1 MEYAN
6 RSYLDRRRTPAEAC
20 GRHFMAGDHRR
31 RMRHDGG
38 DCVLVSFRRAVAR
51 RHFGPSDCRRHLRAE
66 LGLARRP
73 AVPDTWNQPHPS
85 ARRVFDDRGRAHRR
99 VEQCRAHDLD
109 RGADGIGRRRQ
120 IVSPRRDCRSAAERA
135 ARRSGWAWPAP
146 SRAATGPI
154 DFVDGPFA
162 WPASTS
168 AAAPASPSASTRVRR
183 DAGALVKRQ

>member
-1 MEYAN
+1 MQYAN

-51 RHFGPSDCRRHLRAE
+51 RRFGPFDCRRQLRAE
-66 LGLARRP
+66 RGLGHRP
-73 AVPDTWNQPHPS
+73 AVPDARNQSHSS
-85 ARRVFDDRGRAHRR
+85 ARRIFDDRGRAHRG
-99 VEQCRAHDLD
+99 VQQCRAHDLD
-109 RGADGIGRRRQ
+109 RGADGVGRRQ
-120 IVSPRRDCRSAAERA
+120 IVAPRPDCRSAAEPA
-135 ARRSGWAWPAP
+135 ARRSQWTWPAP
-146 SRAATGPI
+146 SRAATDPI
-154 DFVDGPFA
+154 DFGDRPFA

-168 AAAPASPSASTRVRR
+168 AAAPASPAASTRVRR